1 MPNKKIDSVERYL
14 KEVRDALVCP
24 EPEKKEV
31 HDRL

>member
-24 EPEKKEV
+24 EPEK
-31 HDRL
+31 RSS